1 MGLEPRA
8 IPFPGRS
15 TNPPF
20 FNKGLCIRVLIIGGM
35 GALALAH
42 LLNQGIPAGVEVQ
55 GVDAGYY
62 TTANGWSQ
70 KAYALL
76 SFQHEAVTREG
87 IDILRV
93 KVAYGFGVAESW
105 SKRRTLVGD
114 SHPRLK
120 VPVRCRRLLF
130 PINRPCEH
138 TRNLFLSASHHAGL
152 MLPMAPSHLG
162 GSVSTGGQW
171 SVYLRT

>member
-1 MGLEPRA
+1 
-8 IPFPGRS
+8 
-15 TNPPF
+15 
-20 FNKGLCIRVLIIGGM
+20 M

-42 LLNQGIPAGVEVQ
+42 LLNHGTFGVEVQ

-62 TTANGWSQ
+62 TTADSWSQ
-70 KAYALL
+70 KAYALW
-76 SFQHEAVTREG
+76 SFQHEEATLEG

-93 KVAYGFGVAESW
+93 KATYGFGVTGSW
-105 SKRRTLVGD
+105 LRRRTLVGD
-114 SHPRLK
+114 SHPRPK
-120 VPVRCRRLLF
+120 VPVRFRRLLF

-171 SVYLRT
+171 SVYL

>member
-1 MGLEPRA
+1 
-8 IPFPGRS
+8 
-15 TNPPF
+15 
-20 FNKGLCIRVLIIGGM
+20 M

-42 LLNQGIPAGVEVQ
+42 LLNHGTLGVEVQ
-55 GVDAGYY
+55 SVDADYY

-70 KAYALL
+70 KAYPLL
-76 SFQHEAVTREG
+76 SFEHEAATREG

-93 KVAYGFGVAESW
+93 KAAYGFWLTESW
-105 SKRRTLVGD
+105 PRRRTMVGD
-114 SHPRLK
+114 SHPRPK
-120 VPVRCRRLLF
+120 VSVRCRRLLF

-162 GSVSTGGQW
+162 GSVSAGGQW
-171 SVYLRT
+171 SVYL

>member
-20 FNKGLCIRVLIIGGM
+20 FNKGLCIRVLIIGGI
-35 GALALAH
+35 GTLALAH
-42 LLNQGIPAGVEVQ
+42 LLNHGTLGVEVQ

-62 TTANGWSQ
+62 TTADSWSQ
-70 KAYALL
+70 KAYALR
-76 SFQHEAVTREG
+76 SFEHEAATREG

-93 KVAYGFGVAESW
+93 KAAYGFGLIGSW
-105 SKRRTLVGD
+105 PRRHYMPGATRNHTHRAG
-114 SHPRLK
+114 
-120 VPVRCRRLLF
+120 VRCRRLLF
-130 PINRPCEH
+130 PIYRPYEH
-138 TRNLFLSASHHAGL
+138 TRNFFLSASHHAGL

-162 GSVSTGGQW
+162 GSVSAGGQR
-171 SVYLRT
+171 SVYL

>member
-1 MGLEPRA
+1 M
-8 IPFPGRS
+8 
-15 TNPPF
+15 
-20 FNKGLCIRVLIIGGM
+20 
-35 GALALAH
+35 AH
-42 LLNQGIPAGVEVQ
+42 LLNHGTLGVEVQ

-62 TTANGWSQ
+62 TTADSWSQ
-70 KAYALL
+70 KAYALR
-76 SFQHEAVTREG
+76 SFEHEAATREG

-105 SKRRTLVGD
+105 SRRRTLVGD
-114 SHPRLK
+114 SHPRPK

-162 GSVSTGGQW
+162 GLVSAGGQW
-171 SVYLRT
+171 SVYL

>member
-1 MGLEPRA
+1 MRLEPRA

-20 FNKGLCIRVLIIGGM
+20 FNKGLCIRVLIIDGM

-42 LLNQGIPAGVEVQ
+42 LLNQRIPAGVEVQ
-55 GVDAGYY
+55 GVDVGYY
-62 TTANGWSQ
+62 TTSNGWSQ
-70 KAYALL
+70 KAYTLR

-93 KVAYGFGVAESW
+93 KAAYGFGLIGSW
-105 SKRRTLVGD
+105 PRRHYMPGATHHTHRAG
-114 SHPRLK
+114 
-120 VPVRCRRLLF
+120 VRCRRLLF
-130 PINRPCEH
+130 PIYRPYEH
-138 TRNLFLSASHHAGL
+138 TRNFFLSASHHAGL

-162 GSVSTGGQW
+162 GSVSAGGQW
-171 SVYLRT
+171 SVYP

>member
-1 MGLEPRA
+1 
-8 IPFPGRS
+8 
-15 TNPPF
+15 
-20 FNKGLCIRVLIIGGM
+20 M

-55 GVDAGYY
+55 GVDVGYY
-62 TTANGWSQ
+62 TTSNGWSQ
-70 KAYALL
+70 KAYTLR

-87 IDILRV
+87 IDIPRV
-93 KVAYGFGVAESW
+93 KTAYGFVVDESW
-105 SKRRTLVGD
+105 PRRRTLVGD

-120 VPVRCRRLLF
+120 VPVRRRRLLF

-138 TRNLFLSASHHAGL
+138 TRNLFLSATHHADL

-162 GSVSTGGQW
+162 GSVSAGGQR
-171 SVYLRT
+171 SVYL